1 MDDDTVILK
10 YEVEV
15 MVMKNLAGE
24 LQGPLTGVLMN
35 SVKPYTE
42 GQKVVNVN
50 AVEDFTRDLRRREQ

>member
-15 MVMKNLAGE
+15 MVMKNLAAE

-35 SVKPYTE
+35 AVKPYTE

-50 AVEDFTRDLRRREQ
+50 AVEDFIRDLKEA